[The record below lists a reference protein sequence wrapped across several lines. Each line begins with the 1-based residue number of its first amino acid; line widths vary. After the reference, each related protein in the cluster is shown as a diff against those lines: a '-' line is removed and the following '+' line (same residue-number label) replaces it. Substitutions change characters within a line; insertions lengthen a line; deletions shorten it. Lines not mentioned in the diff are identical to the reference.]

1 MEKAVDQT
9 HFSGRHEKC
18 SLHGNRIASFPGKS
32 RTNESLKGPTV
43 VEILYAKI
51 RKQCVYVGIYYRD
64 HICIVGNQPQE
75 LQILHTLEVCI
86 GPLVRVSSI
95 RNCDHMMKI
104 QTVVRVFSTLTSKRT
119 WRG

>member
-1 MEKAVDQT
+1 MQ
-9 HFSGRHEKC
+9 S
-18 SLHGNRIASFPGKS
+18 GNRIASFPGKS

-51 RKQCVYVGIYYRD
+51 RKQCVYVGMYYRD
-64 HICIVGNQPQE
+64 HICIVGNQPQK

-104 QTVVRVFSTLTSKRT
+104 QTVVRVFSLPIYSLLALITFVKWINSRFLL
-119 WRG
+119 